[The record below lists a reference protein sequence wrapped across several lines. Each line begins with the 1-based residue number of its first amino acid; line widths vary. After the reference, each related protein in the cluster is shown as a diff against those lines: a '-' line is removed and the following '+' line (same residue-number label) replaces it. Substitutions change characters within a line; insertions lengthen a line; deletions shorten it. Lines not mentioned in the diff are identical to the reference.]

1 MRAVIMFNEGEL
13 VYAELNGLVCKEAFY
28 QVLSLNS
35 GRFKF
40 SQGLTEIEKRRDVI
54 GGFMGMLMEGM
65 KRLDDR
71 NQ

>member
-1 MRAVIMFNEGEL
+1 MSEL
-13 VYAELNGLVCKEAFY
+13 DGFFGKEAFY
-28 QVLSLNS
+28 RILTIDN

-40 SQGLTEIEKRRDVI
+40 SQGLTAREKSLDVI

-71 NQ
+71 NH